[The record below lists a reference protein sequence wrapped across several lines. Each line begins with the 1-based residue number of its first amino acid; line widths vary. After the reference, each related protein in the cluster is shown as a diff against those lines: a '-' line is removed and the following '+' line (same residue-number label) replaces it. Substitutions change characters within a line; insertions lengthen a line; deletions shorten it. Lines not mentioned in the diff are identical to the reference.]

1 MAWHGSFLLA
11 SASLPFAL
19 CNHVRLVLHAMHSRL
34 LLATLTSCQPLGYVL
49 WHSSQQFWDLRGE
62 ANIWKVS
69 RVYFPRCTLTFLLRW
84 RVKCAWEANRNVQ
97 HDKRFEDFVSETR
110 NLKKF
115 PSQKANRLETSKRRR
130 RSGSRRKHARDVP
143 LHVKQQASNMQT
155 HFGFGFP
162 SVCSRF
168 CK

>member
-1 MAWHGSFLLA
+1 MQSCSISLA
-11 SASLPFAL
+11 CDALSPASCDFNELSTARI
-19 CNHVRLVLHAMHSRL
+19 CVM
-34 LLATLTSCQPLGYVL
+34 
-49 WHSSQQFWDLRGE
+49 
-62 ANIWKVS
+62 
-69 RVYFPRCTLTFLLRW
+69 TFLAAVLRSS
-84 RVKCAWEANRNVQ
+84 RRSQHLESQSSMLPSVHFDFPAAMTRKMCLKANRNVQ